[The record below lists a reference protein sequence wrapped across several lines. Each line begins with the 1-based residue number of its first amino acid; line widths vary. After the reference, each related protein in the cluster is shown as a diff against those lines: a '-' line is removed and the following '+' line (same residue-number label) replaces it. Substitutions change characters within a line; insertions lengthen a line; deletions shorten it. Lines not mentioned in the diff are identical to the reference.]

1 MADTTVTEIPRQL
14 RLRNMAVLGVVAL
27 VVLSIAVWAYYRG
40 RETTDDAQV
49 DGHVVPTAS
58 RVPGTVAAVHVS
70 DNQAVKA
77 GDLLVELDPR
87 DYQLALDRAQ
97 ADFAEATSAAREAGT
112 AVPVASAATASSLS
126 GARAGVERARAGIL
140 AAQAALDAAH
150 ARRTAVD
157 ARLRESAANEKKA
170 VQDFARL
177 EPLLAK
183 DEVSRQQYDA
193 AAAAAEA
200 ARAGAASARASVAE
214 AEHGVAVAQSQLTQA
229 QTGLTTANAAAQ
241 AAATGPEQVAGI
253 RARASSAD
261 ARVDRA
267 RAALEQ
273 ARLNLE
279 YTKIKASRAGMISRK
294 SVDVGQIVQAGQPLL
309 AIVPLDDV
317 WVTANFKET
326 QLEDMRPGQRA
337 RIKVDAYGGQVF
349 EGKVQSIAAA
359 TGARFSLLPPE
370 NATGNYV
377 KVVQRVPVKIV
388 LDANDPQHLL
398 RPGMSV
404 GATVFTK

>member
-1 MADTTVTEIPRQL
+1 MADTIVTDLPRQQ
-14 RLRNMAVLGVVAL
+14 RVRNLIVLGVV
-27 VVLSIAVWAYYRG
+27 VLTVLGIGAWAYYRG
-40 RETTDDAQV
+40 REATDDAQV
-49 DGHVVPTAS
+49 DGHVIPTAA
-58 RVPGTVAAVHVS
+58 RVPGTVVAVHVS
-70 DNQAVKA
+70 DNQEVKG

-97 ADFAEATSAAREAGT
+97 ADLAEAISAAREAGT
-112 AVPVASAATASSLS
+112 AVPVTSAATSSTLS
-126 GARAGVERARAGIL
+126 GARAGVDRARAGIE
-140 AAQAALDAAH
+140 AAQAALAAAT
-150 ARRTAVD
+150 ARRTAAE
-157 ARLRESAANEKKA
+157 ARVREATANETKA

-193 AAAAAEA
+193 AAAGAEA
-200 ARAGAASARASVAE
+200 ARAAAANARAAVAE
-214 AEHGVAVAQSQLTQA
+214 ADNGIAVARSQVAQA
-229 QTGLTTANAAAQ
+229 QTGLTSAQAAAQ

-273 ARLNLE
+273 ARLNVG
-279 YTKIKASRAGMISRK
+279 YTKITAARAGMVSRK
-294 SVDVGQIVQAGQPLL
+294 SVEVGQIVQAGQPLL

-326 QLEDMRPGQRA
+326 QLRDMRPGQRA
-337 RIKVDAYGGQVF
+337 RIKVDAYGGTTF
-349 EGKVQSIAAA
+349 DGKVQSIAAA

-370 NATGNYV
+370 NASGNFV

-388 LDANDPQHLL
+388 LDRNNPGHVL

-404 GATVFTK
+404 NATVFVK